1 MIAVAISS
9 QAGTRAP
16 RDTASSPA
24 TTPPPRT
31 AAAHSAAY
39 TAATGRCRA
48 ISSGGHPGGHGMT
61 GTAGLVCETE
71 ATIMIRIELPMRI
84 ADTQARGRARL
95 ALHGV
100 AGCSGRDEPV
110 PVAAAVAELTLP
122 ARHFPV

>member
-9 QAGTRAP
+9 QAGMRAP
-16 RDTASSPA
+16 RDTAGSQA
-24 TTPPPRT
+24 TTQPPPRT

-61 GTAGLVCETE
+61 GTAGLLCETE

-84 ADTQARGRARL
+84 GDTQARGLARRARR
-95 ALHGV
+95 G
-100 AGCSGRDEPV
+100 G
-110 PVAAAVAELTLP
+110 
-122 ARHFPV
+122 